1 MTSRVLGIDPGE
13 KRTGIAVS
21 DPTGFL
27 AHGVGTLREGNKE
40 RLAERIAG
48 YAAEYDV
55 RAVVLGYPV
64 NMNGS
69 RSNRADSTELLAR
82 LLAERLSV
90 PVYLLDERCT
100 TLQAHRILSE
110 EGVRGR
116 KRKAAVDTLSAE
128 IILQNFLDKEKNGG
142 TLTPFG
148 KGDGETLRF

>member
-1 MTSRVLGIDPGE
+1 MTNRVLGIDPGE
-13 KRTGIAVS
+13 RRTGIAVS

-27 AHGVGTLREGNKE
+27 AGGVGTLRRGNKE
-40 RLAERIAG
+40 RLAEQIAG
-48 YAAEYDV
+48 YAAGIRCAGGGAGVSRKYE
-55 RAVVLGYPV
+55 R
-64 NMNGS
+64 S

-110 EGVRGR
+110 EGVRGK

-148 KGDGETLRF
+148 KEDGEAPHF

>member
-1 MTSRVLGIDPGE
+1 MTNRVLGIDPGE
-13 KRTGIAVS
+13 RRTGIAVS

-27 AHGVGTLREGNKE
+27 AGGVGTLREGNQGTSRRADC
-40 RLAERIAG
+40 RLRCGIRCA
-48 YAAEYDV
+48 
-55 RAVVLGYPV
+55 AVVLGYPV

-110 EGVRGR
+110 EGVRGK

-148 KGDGETLRF
+148 KEDGEAPHF